1 MRTVALILQ
10 LAAPLE
16 PGFQIKIENE
26 PWMNLVIEDT
36 QELGPNGLPVISV
49 AHYGEENGDLM
60 RDPEMLF
67 EMEKSATEV
76 MLTPF
81 YWRNDY
87 AGIEQYSVYKVEGQV
102 IVNAKLRL
110 DQLAFAR
117 TWDANLRAQGFI
129 GAFLRQQ
136 KGDT

>member
-16 PGFQIKIENE
+16 LGFHIKIENE

-49 AHYGEENGDLM
+49 AHYGEQNGDLM
-60 RDPEMLF
+60 CDPEMLF